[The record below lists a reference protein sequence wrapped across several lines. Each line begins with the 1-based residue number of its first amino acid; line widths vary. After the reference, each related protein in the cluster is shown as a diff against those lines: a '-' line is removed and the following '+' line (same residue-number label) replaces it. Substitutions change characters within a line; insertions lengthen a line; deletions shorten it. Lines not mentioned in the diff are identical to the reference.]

1 MGITGRPKSKSVQIS
16 HPSAQ
21 KERALCEF
29 TPETAELNEQRLWD
43 ELDARMAEI
52 DLSSKRAILIGC
64 ERSLLNELAVHIAKL
79 GLGLTASISDL
90 RALSDCPDFF
100 RGFNIVIVNLD
111 AFADV
116 SIGIEEMLSF
126 RKANP
131 TPAVVLISSKA
142 TGDDIDGYRR
152 AICDATLALPLTR
165 SRLMYGIRAALENN
179 RKHRTTNSIPSR
191 SVL

>member
-1 MGITGRPKSKSVQIS
+1 MGITRREKYGCVRVSQPN
-16 HPSAQ
+16 AE
-21 KERALCEF
+21 KERASREL
-29 TPETAELNEQRLWD
+29 PPKTAELNEQRLWD
-43 ELDARMAEI
+43 ELDARLSEI
-52 DLSSKRAILIGC
+52 DLSCKRAILIGC
-64 ERSLLNELAVHIAKL
+64 DRSLLNELAVHIAKL

-100 RGFNIVIVNLD
+100 RSFNIVIVNLD
-111 AFADV
+111 AFANV

-142 TGDDIDGYRR
+142 TGDDLDGYRR

-179 RKHRTTNSIPSR
+179 RKHRTTNNIP
-191 SVL
+191 